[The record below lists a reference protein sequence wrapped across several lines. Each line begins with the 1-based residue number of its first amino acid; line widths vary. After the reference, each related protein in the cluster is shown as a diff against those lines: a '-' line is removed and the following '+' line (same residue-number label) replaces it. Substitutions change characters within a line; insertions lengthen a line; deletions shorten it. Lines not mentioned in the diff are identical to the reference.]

1 MAHPHDIETLD
12 VLYRSL
18 RKRVKRKIRFPH
30 CYRQDHFQHHL
41 RVDRQTYIVH
51 VPIANMD

>member
-1 MAHPHDIETLD
+1 MTHPHDIETLD